1 MKIALISDIH
11 GNYPAMDAVLADA
24 AKRGVDSYVFA
35 GDYIFDNPF
44 PNEVTDRL
52 RLTPD
57 ATIIRGNKEGYL
69 EGMRKED
76 QTTWKYDQLA
86 AMYWTYRTLTEEN
99 RRFLMD
105 LPQEATV
112 PLGNGN
118 SLYTVHFIEKLE
130 GQMTKTDCSSSR
142 YAARMKRSPFTHE
155 DFLREME
162 QEVQARRDMQ
172 WLPEFHASVIVTGHS
187 HLQWRFRLGDVL
199 WVNPG
204 SCGQPLD
211 FDPLAPYSI
220 LHIKGDEISV
230 EELRVPYD
238 LRVLSEAHQSSGIRS
253 AVPVWTAL
261 IEKALYSAE
270 DVFSPMFAVAAEI
283 AAGKGENG
291 EPFSNETWNEA
302 AVKTGVMD

>member
-1 MKIALISDIH
+1 MKIALISDVH

-52 RLTPD
+52 RLMPN
-57 ATIIRGNKEGYL
+57 ASIIQGNKEGYL
-69 EGMRKED
+69 EGMQKED
-76 QTTWKYDQLA
+76 KNTWKYDQLA
-86 AMYWTYRTLTEEN
+86 AMYWTYRELTEEN
-99 RRFLMD
+99 CRFLMD
-105 LPQEATV
+105 LPREATV

-118 SLYTVHFIEKLE
+118 SLYTIHFIEKLE

-142 YAARMKRSPFTHE
+142 FAAKMKRSPFTHE
-155 DFLREME
+155 DFLRELR
-162 QEVQARRDMQ
+162 QEVQERRDLQ
-172 WLPEFHASVIVTGHS
+172 WLPELRASVVVTGHT
-187 HLQWRFRLGDVL
+187 HLQWYFRLGDIL

-220 LHIKGDEISV
+220 LHIQGDEISV

-238 LRVLSEAHQSSGIRS
+238 IQALSQSHHSSGIQ
-253 AVPVWTAL
+253 AAAPVWSAL
-261 IEKALYSAE
+261 IRKALYSAE
-270 DVFSPMFAVAAEI
+270 DVFSAMFDTAAKI
-283 AAGKGENG
+283 AARKGESG
-291 EPFSNETWNEA
+291 SPFSNNTWNEA
-302 AVKTGVMD
+302 AYEEGIIQ